1 VSAFAP
7 SIELARDPIFGAPL
21 SPPERRLWEHL
32 LLPRRKRKTW
42 PEHFWMFLR
51 RATSPFG
58 PGSGGAGGSLTSAEL
73 GGTAAAK
80 PQGTDWPVWLYP
92 TPDFQNFDKF
102 GATTLLAGPTT
113 GTIGDGVFAN
123 GNSMPWTVLKGYNG
137 FIKTIAIEEIE
148 GEWVPGFLPL
158 ALTFALTVNAVAPPD
173 YGLIAYSP
181 GLVVAPAPIAGVPIK
196 SLNVVKIT
204 YNNIS
209 VTPGEGGDGL
219 RARLQ
224 GYYYGQHYEPK
235 GVAF

>member
-1 VSAFAP
+1 MSAFAP
-7 SIELARDPIFGAPL
+7 SIELARDPFFGAPL

-32 LLPRRKRKTW
+32 LLARRKRKTW
-42 PEHFWMFLR
+42 PEHFWMLLK

-73 GGTAAAK
+73 GGTSAAK

-92 TPDFQNFDKF
+92 TPDFQNFDKY
-102 GATTLLAGPTT
+102 GSTALAAPPST

-137 FIKTIAIEEIE
+137 FIKTIAIQDTA
-148 GEWVPGFLPL
+148 GVWTPGVATFQIS
-158 ALTFALTVNAVAPPD
+158 FALTVNKVAPPD

-196 SLNVVKIT
+196 SLNPVAIT
-204 YNNIS
+204 FSNVAIDPGAGDS
-209 VTPGEGGDGL
+209 VY
-219 RARLQ
+219 ARLQ